1 MSACETRL
9 DSTLSRWGRKSSSL
23 SSGASGGAACA
34 ALSRT
39 GPELIVTRV
48 GVQRSVQGSTAL
60 PQTLAE
66 DREPCNKPPPRCR
79 WGTRCSCMVP
89 CKEQAGNRGTWPAVV
104 FYSRGLRSPLE
115 QAPEDLRFPAP
126 GKSAA
131 GHLLPTAKALA
142 RGAGVCATKSPRRHS
157 ARVAGAVLVST
168 LFSKI
173 LVTRVNRKN
182 ATRADCRLLRPR
194 GVVSGP
200 SVSTRW
206 RRIDRARSAC
216 PCFAAMNGL
225 NRICGICREI
235 IR

>member
-9 DSTLSRWGRKSSSL
+9 DSTLSRCGRKSSSL
-23 SSGASGGAACA
+23 SSGASEGAACA

-104 FYSRGLRSPLE
+104 FYSRGLRSPLA
-115 QAPEDLRFPAP
+115 QTPEDWRFPALS
-126 GKSAA
+126 KSAA
-131 GHLLPTAKALA
+131 RHLLPTAKNALA
-142 RGAGVCATKSPRRHS
+142 RGAGVCATKSPRRHP
-157 ARVAGAVLVST
+157 ARATRAVLVNT

-182 ATRADCRLLRPR
+182 AVRADCGPAAGRR
-194 GVVSGP
+194 GGEP
-200 SVSTRW
+200 
-206 RRIDRARSAC
+206 
-216 PCFAAMNGL
+216 P
-225 NRICGICREI
+225 
-235 IR
+235 